1 MPNCLYPYNH
11 ANRDWRPEIAQEYHT
26 YPMLELTEQE
36 LHERIFLINPVDMR
50 NAILRTDTAMNPE
63 TPLRLLELLGRDE
76 TFLVRFGVTSNPAA
90 PEELVNRVKPTV
102 SRYMLTESFR
112 GWRDLY
118 SMRGSISPEKAMRL
132 TDFPEI
138 YPGRLAGSS
147 WLLDR
152 IPTGFYVPRDIVM
165 HWISSGYRRLHHRL
179 IGRNDLLGPH
189 DLWFTFIGSTDQET
203 RELIQFDKR
212 VPDEVRAY
220 VALLNAQAGVRHS
233 G

>member
-1 MPNCLYPYNH
+1 MPNILYPHNH
-11 ANRDWRPEIAQEYHT
+11 ANRDWRPDFQEEYQT

-36 LHERIFLINPVDMR
+36 LHERIFLINPIDMR

-90 PEELVNRVKPTV
+90 PKQLVDEVKPTI

-118 SMRGSISPEKAMRL
+118 SMRGSISPERAMRL
-132 TDFPEI
+132 TDFPEV
-138 YPGRLAGSS
+138 YPGRLASSS

-152 IPTGFYVPRDIVM
+152 IPNGFYVPREMVVR
-165 HWISSGYRRLHHRL
+165 WISSGYQKIHRGL
-179 IGRNDLLGPH
+179 IGRNDLLGPY
-189 DLWFTFIGSTDQET
+189 DLWFTLIQVANQEI
-203 RELIQFDKR
+203 RERIQFDKR

-220 VALLNAQAGVRHS
+220 VALLNMQYGARHS

>member
-1 MPNCLYPYNH
+1 MPNILYPHNH
-11 ANRDWRPEIAQEYHT
+11 ASRDWRPDFAQENRN
-26 YPMLELTEQE
+26 YPMLDLTESE
-36 LHERIFLINPVDMR
+36 LHERILLINPTDMR
-50 NAILRTDTAMNPE
+50 NAILRADTAMNPE

-76 TFLVRFGVTSNPAA
+76 TFIVRFGVTSNPAA
-90 PEELVNRVKPTV
+90 PKKLVDEVKPTI

-118 SMRGSISPEKAMRL
+118 SMRGSISPERAMRL
-132 TDFPEI
+132 TDFPEV

-152 IPTGFYVPRDIVM
+152 IPNGFYVPREMVVR
-165 HWISSGYRRLHHRL
+165 WISSGYQKIHQRL
-179 IGRNDLLGPH
+179 IGRNDLLGPY
-189 DLWFTFIGSTDQET
+189 DLWFTLIQVANQEI
-203 RELIQFDKR
+203 RERIQFDKR

-220 VALLNAQAGVRHS
+220 VALLNMQDGARHS